1 MTSPADFTINGVT
14 SPNRHTTTHGATV
27 TLALAS
33 VTGAQSIAWAIDSK
47 APAAVSAPTIT
58 PAGTPLG
65 ATATFTFPADPGGD
79 TGATLRIS
87 CTVITATGSFTTY
100 GIVGVTTSGGYLPV
114 CPDEQLERNGTQG
127 WADEVNGIA
136 AVLPLR
142 RKATVQ
148 TTNATV
154 ATLDAATLEAGTI
167 SMVRATV
174 LARSTADTCN
184 GYDLYAVVDQTGG
197 TAALVGS
204 AFGTAREEAAGW
216 DATIDCDAATVR
228 IRVTGAAATTI
239 NWLANWSIETY
250 AP

>member
-1 MTSPADFTINGVT
+1 MSAADFTINGVAN
-14 SPNRHTTTHGATV
+14 PNRHTTTHGATV

-33 VTGAQSIAWAIDSK
+33 VTGVQSIAWAVASK
-47 APAAVSAPTIT
+47 APAALSSPTIT
-58 PAGTPLG
+58 PAGTPSG

-87 CTVITATGSFTTY
+87 CTVTTATGTVVTY
-100 GIVGVTTSGGYLPV
+100 GIVGVPSSGGFLPV
-114 CPDEQLERNGTQG
+114 CPDEEFERSSTQG
-127 WADEVNGIA
+127 WADEINGIA
-136 AVLPLR
+136 AVHPLR

-154 ATLDAATLEAGTI
+154 TTLDSATLAAGTV

-174 LARSTADTCN
+174 LARSTADICN

-228 IRVTGAAATTI
+228 IRITGAAATTI
-239 NWLANWSIETY
+239 NWRANWSIETY